1 MDPYQV
7 LGVSR
12 NATEDEIKKAYR
24 NLSRKY
30 HPDSNINNPNKEQ
43 IEEKFK
49 QVQQAYQAIMNEK
62 QGKGSYS
69 TGGGNYSGGYGDF
82 GDFGGFGGFGNFG
95 GFGQRQQQEYQSQDD
110 MYFKAAE
117 NYIRSRSYNEAL
129 NVLNSISVK
138 NAKWYYLSS
147 MANAGAGNNVTA
159 LDYAKTAAGM
169 EPDNMQ
175 YQRLVQQLESGG
187 TWYQDMSGDYGN
199 IFTMDG
205 SSCNRLCFGLMLCNL
220 CCPGSVC
227 CAPF

>member
-69 TGGGNYSGGYGDF
+69 T
-82 GDFGGFGGFGNFG
+82 
-95 GFGQRQQQEYQSQDD
+95 
-110 MYFKAAE
+110 AV
-117 NYIRSRSYNEAL
+117 EAIQVDTEIL
-129 NVLNSISVK
+129 EISVDL
-138 NAKWYYLSS
+138 AVLEVLVVLVRDSS
-147 MANAGAGNNVTA
+147 RNTRVRTICI
-159 LDYAKTAAGM
+159 LK
-169 EPDNMQ
+169 
-175 YQRLVQQLESGG
+175 RLRIISAHAHIMKHKC
-187 TWYQDMSGDYGN
+187 T
-199 IFTMDG
+199 
-205 SSCNRLCFGLMLCNL
+205 
-220 CCPGSVC
+220 
-227 CAPF
+227 

>member
-69 TGGGNYSGGYGDF
+69 TGGGSYSGGYGDF
-82 GDFGGFGGFGNFG
+82 GDFGGFAVLEVLVVLVRDSSRNT
-95 GFGQRQQQEYQSQDD
+95 RVRTICIL
-110 MYFKAAE
+110 KRLK

-159 LDYAKTAAGM
+159 LDYAKTQ
-169 EPDNMQ
+169 PVWNLITCSIKDL
-175 YQRLVQQLESGG
+175 Y
-187 TWYQDMSGDYGN
+187 
-199 IFTMDG
+199 
-205 SSCNRLCFGLMLCNL
+205 SS
-220 CCPGSVC
+220 
-227 CAPF
+227 